1 MTFFGTQMRNIRED
15 ADLKQDD
22 VGRIMNVSQNLI
34 SKYETGR
41 AEPSFDFI
49 IKFCKHFDVTPNF
62 MFGFSESPRDT
73 PKTSMLISRNP
84 YADLSADHRATL
96 DAMANI
102 FRQQEAEN
110 APKEA

>member
-15 ADLKQDD
+15 ADLKQED
-22 VGRIMNVSQNLI
+22 VGRVMNVSQNLI

-49 IKFCKHFDVTPNF
+49 VKFCKHFNVTPNF
-62 MFGFSESPRDT
+62 MFGFPDT
-73 PKTSMLISRNP
+73 TPDAPKTSMFISRNP
-84 YADLSADHRATL
+84 YADLSADHRAAL

-102 FRQQEAEN
+102 FRRQEAEN
-110 APKEA
+110 TPKEA

>member
-22 VGRIMNVSQNLI
+22 VGRIMDVSQNLI

-41 AEPSFDFI
+41 SEPSFDFI
-49 IKFCKHFDVTPNF
+49 IKFCKHFNVTPNF
-62 MFGFSESPRDT
+62 MFGFTDSPRDT

-84 YADLSADHRATL
+84 YADLSADHRAAL
-96 DAMANI
+96 DAMAAV
-102 FRQQEAEN
+102 FRQQEAEQGQ
-110 APKEA
+110 KEA

>member
-1 MTFFGTQMRNIRED
+1 MTFFGIQMRNVRED

-22 VGRIMNVSQNLI
+22 VGRIMDVSQNLI

-49 IKFCKHFDVTPNF
+49 VKFCKHFNVTPNF
-62 MFGFSESPRDT
+62 MFGFPDPAHET

-96 DAMANI
+96 DAMANV
-102 FRQQEAEN
+102 FRKQEA
-110 APKEA
+110 AAAFKEA